1 MKRIAHVG
9 VDYHVKSITI
19 AVYLSEEKSFLE
31 TIHLNN
37 NDKVITRYM
46 KKVSQQF
53 DLRICYE
60 ASGSGYTFQR
70 KMRALRI
77 AL

>member
-19 AVYLSEEKSFLE
+19 AVYQSEEKSFLE

-37 NDKVITRYM
+37 DDKVITR
-46 KKVSQQF
+46 
-53 DLRICYE
+53 
-60 ASGSGYTFQR
+60 
-70 KMRALRI
+70 
-77 AL
+77 